1 MVSVLEKVVKPL
13 KYTSLDGLSEK
24 QIAQHHDVLYAGYVK
39 KTNEIRKAL
48 ETTDKT
54 AASANATF
62 SQLRE
67 LKVEETFALNGV
79 KLHEAYFDN
88 LGGKAP
94 APAAGSLFS
103 KWLTEDFGSFEAW
116 AEEFK
121 AMGIASRGWVV
132 LAMDLETGRLHNFMC
147 DIHNQGGIWGAVP
160 MLVLDVYEHAYF
172 LDYATNRKDYIA
184 AFMRNVQYKEC
195 DDVISRYKLEMFR
208 KNRK

>member
-1 MVSVLEKVVKPL
+1 MASVPDKIVKPL

-48 ETTDKT
+48 ETVDKST
-54 AASANATF
+54 TNATF

-79 KLHEAYFDN
+79 KLHESYFDN
-88 LGGKAP
+88 LGGKGGEP
-94 APAAGSLFS
+94 QGIAA
-103 KWLTEDFGSFEAW
+103 KWIAEDFGSFAAW

-160 MLVLDVYEHAYF
+160 VMVLDVYEHAYF
-172 LDYATNRKDYIA
+172 LDYATNRKGYLE
-184 AFMRNVQYKEC
+184 AFMKNIQWQEC
-195 DDVISRYKLEMFR
+195 EDVISRHHLEMFR
-208 KNRK
+208 KNKQE

>member
-1 MVSVLEKVVKPL
+1 MVAIPEKTVKPL

-48 ETTDKT
+48 ETVDK
-54 AASANATF
+54 SATNATF

-94 APAAGSLFS
+94 EPDGTFA
-103 KWLTEDFGSFEAW
+103 KWLSEDFGSFSAW

-160 MLVLDVYEHAYF
+160 VLVLDVYEHAYF
-172 LDYATNRKDYIA
+172 LDYATNRKGYIE
-184 AFMRNVQYKEC
+184 AFMKNVQWQEC
-195 DDVISRYKLEMFR
+195 EDVISRFKLETFR
-208 KNRK
+208 KNRKV